1 MFRLAA
7 VPASFLLFVFSC
19 YHRSCAGIGGVS
31 VLANSVQV
39 KMNYCFADVLNP
51 DQFCNLVSCIVLQA
65 NTAEKAGGGEGNA
78 CLCWH
83 SAATAPTAARVNR
96 VLKPY

>member
-1 MFRLAA
+1 MFHLAA

-65 NTAEKAGGGEGNA
+65 NTAEKAGGGGKEMPAYAG
-78 CLCWH
+78 
-83 SAATAPTAARVNR
+83 T
-96 VLKPY
+96 VLLLLLLQHE

>member
-1 MFRLAA
+1 MFHLAA

-65 NTAEKAGGGEGNA
+65 NTAEKAGRGKEMPAYAG
-78 CLCWH
+78 
-83 SAATAPTAARVNR
+83 T
-96 VLKPY
+96 VLLLLLLQHE